1 MHAHTHTLTVTTPTP
16 TLNLRCSREVNSTTG
31 NITAIT
37 SWIVDSMGED
47 RFTILESLD
56 FWIVSIQEFT
66 STPDGDL
73 LIGRLLLRLRLDDPG
88 LREATLSNDEG
99 EVILTGLALNQDAS
113 GLFVAQK
120 LSPRFEPNLYRICV
134 SLNMNIIIV

>member
-1 MHAHTHTLTVTTPTP
+1 
-16 TLNLRCSREVNSTTG
+16 
-31 NITAIT
+31 
-37 SWIVDSMGED
+37 MGED